1 MDSEATQ
8 PESKPTRHVV
18 LIHGLGAHRVLMWP
32 LAWYLNRK
40 GFVATTFG
48 YPSWWWSIEHHANRF
63 RDTLERLEKDP
74 GVESFSIVAH
84 SMGSIVT
91 RQAIL
96 SESLSGSSSKSSSDP
111 DPESA
116 SPSSSQPFYKLSR
129 LVLLGPPNQGSPS
142 ARRLA
147 AVLPFCKT
155 LRQISD
161 RPDSFVRNLPPPS
174 GVEVGIITGQYDFVI
189 PQRNSHL
196 ATEKDHITIFSGHNG
211 LLVRPSV
218 LRQVAQFL
226 SHGWFSRP
234 AATGANDTTDA

>member
-1 MDSEATQ
+1 MAPEATQ
-8 PESKPTRHVV
+8 PESKPKRRVV
-18 LIHGLGAHRVLMWP
+18 LIHGLGGHRILMWP

-40 GFVATTFG
+40 GFVVTTFG

-63 RDTLERLEKDP
+63 RDMLEQLEEDP
-74 GVESFSIVAH
+74 DVKSFDIVAY
-84 SMGSIVT
+84 SMGSLVT

-96 SESLSGSSSKSSSDP
+96 SDSHFESPPS
-111 DPESA
+111 E
-116 SPSSSQPFYKLSR
+116 SSSQPFSKLSPV
-129 LVLLGPPNQGSPS
+129 VLLGPSNQGSPS

-161 RPDSFVRNLPPPS
+161 RPDSLVRNLPQPS
-174 GVEVGIITGQYDFVI
+174 GVEIGIITGQYDFVI

-196 ATEKDHITIFSGHNG
+196 ATEKDHISIFSGHNG

-218 LRQVAQFL
+218 LRQVAEFL
-226 SHGWFSRP
+226 SHGRFSRP
-234 AATGANDTTDA
+234 AATNANDTNDASAT